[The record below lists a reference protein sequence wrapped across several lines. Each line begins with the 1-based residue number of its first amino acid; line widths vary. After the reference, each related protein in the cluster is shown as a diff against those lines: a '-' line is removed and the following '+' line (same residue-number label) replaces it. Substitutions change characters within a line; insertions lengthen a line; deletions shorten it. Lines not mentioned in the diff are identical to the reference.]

1 MRDNIAEHDGFPDL
15 VEDMLDA
22 LGKGFSVVEIDWKK
36 TARVWTPQEFIF
48 RDPRFFKFD
57 RDTGREIRL
66 IDERDIVDGI
76 ALEPF
81 KFIRHKAKIKS
92 GIAARGGLA
101 RLVAFSWICKAYDT
115 KDWMA
120 FVETYGL
127 PLRLGRYGPEATKS
141 DVEKLFMAV
150 ANIGTDA
157 AAVLPRSMSIDFEE
171 ISSGTGNEVFENL
184 ARWVDEQISKAVLGQ
199 TMTSDSGSS
208 QAQANVHNEVR
219 HDIAV
224 SDARSLTGSVNRD
237 LVIPYVDLNFG
248 VQTRYPKLKI
258 IIEEPEDVDM
268 ILMNV
273 DRMAQRGVRFKQ
285 SEIRQKMR
293 FTDPDDDDE
302 IIGGPAAPAKNSTA
316 LNRSEDGIEVFADLD
331 ALEIALNEDWE
342 EVLDETLK
350 PIQDLLADAGSYEEA
365 RNRLAD
371 ALPEMGSAK
380 MIEGLVKA
388 AFKARGLG
396 DVSDG

>member
-1 MRDNIAEHDGFPDL
+1 M
-15 VEDMLDA
+15 
-22 LGKGFSVVEIDWKK
+22 
-36 TARVWTPQEFIF
+36 
-48 RDPRFFKFD
+48 
-57 RDTGREIRL
+57 
-66 IDERDIVDGI
+66 
-76 ALEPF
+76 
-81 KFIRHKAKIKS
+81 
-92 GIAARGGLA
+92 
-101 RLVAFSWICKAYDT
+101 
-115 KDWMA
+115 
-120 FVETYGL
+120 
-127 PLRLGRYGPEATKS
+127 
-141 DVEKLFMAV
+141 
-150 ANIGTDA
+150 
-157 AAVLPRSMSIDFEE
+157 
-171 ISSGTGNEVFENL
+171 
-184 ARWVDEQISKAVLGQ
+184 
-199 TMTSDSGSS
+199 
-208 QAQANVHNEVR
+208 
-219 HDIAV
+219 
-224 SDARSLTGSVNRD
+224 NRD

-248 VQTRYPKLKI
+248 VQARYPKLKI

-302 IIGGPAAPAKNSTA
+302 IIGDPAAPAKNSMA
-316 LNRSEDGIEVFADLD
+316 LNRSEDGVEVFADLD
-331 ALEIALNEDWE
+331 ALEVELNEDWE

-350 PIQDLLADAGSYEEA
+350 PIQDLLAEAGSYEEA

>member
-1 MRDNIAEHDGFPDL
+1 MSAAEGDLDAYLVLAEEMEEKDPHYASVLGVRKRAVSGVTPIVEPASEDAKDTKIADAVRDNIAEHDGFPDL

-115 KDWMA
+115 KDWMS

-184 ARWVDEQISKAVLGQ
+184 ARWVDEQVSKAVLGQ
-199 TMTSDSGSS
+199 TMTSDSGSAS
-208 QAQANVHNEVR
+208 AQV
-219 HDIAV
+219 
-224 SDARSLTGSVNRD
+224 
-237 LVIPYVDLNFG
+237 
-248 VQTRYPKLKI
+248 K
-258 IIEEPEDVDM
+258 DVDAYSTNPGDTIVT
-268 ILMNV
+268 ILTHDNTGLADQTLLDDITGV
-273 DRMAQRGVRFKQ
+273 FEGVRPLCAKRLRCGH
-285 SEIRQKMR
+285 SCGA
-293 FTDPDDDDE
+293 D
-302 IIGGPAAPAKNSTA
+302 GGH
-316 LNRSEDGIEVFADLD
+316 
-331 ALEIALNEDWE
+331 
-342 EVLDETLK
+342 VLGS
-350 PIQDLLADAGSYEEA
+350 GSYLG
-365 RNRLAD
+365 R
-371 ALPEMGSAK
+371 SA
-380 MIEGLVKA
+380 IL
-388 AFKARGLG
+388 
-396 DVSDG
+396 